1 MTGTQTRINTIPNPV
16 WGASNVGTADINGAF
31 AAQLRSGTQ
40 TLMTET
46 INGLNP
52 GETKNFTFT
61 RTDSRVRVFT
71 FLTRIGCFVSPTAV
85 EFFEDPSFT
94 VVVNTTNTVIEAA
107 VNQSNNSRNY

>member
-52 GETKNFTFT
+52 GETKT
-61 RTDSRVRVFT
+61 SH
-71 FLTRIGCFVSPTAV
+71 LPGPTPA
-85 EFFEDPSFT
+85 FASLPF
-94 VVVNTTNTVIEAA
+94 
-107 VNQSNNSRNY
+107 